1 MFVLEL
7 DFDTNDYNIANCV
20 LNFIEDGDS
29 LNYSIESSSF
39 LKLESRYI
47 YSQILTS
54 YVTFLLKRTG

>member
-20 LNFIEDGDS
+20 LNSIEDGDS

-39 LKLESRYI
+39 LQLESRYI